1 MNQFQK
7 SYSLKN
13 FLWWQSVRS
22 NTLHLDFPGSNAV
35 TAKRKSWKIMIKKF
49 KNMKI
54 CNGKHECQ
62 FKLTLAEYGL
72 KYADITP
79 VYKKI

>member
-1 MNQFQK
+1 
-7 SYSLKN
+7 
-13 FLWWQSVRS
+13 
-22 NTLHLDFPGSNAV
+22 
-35 TAKRKSWKIMIKKF
+35 MIKKF
-49 KNMKI
+49 KNIKI

>member
-1 MNQFQK
+1 
-7 SYSLKN
+7 
-13 FLWWQSVRS
+13 
-22 NTLHLDFPGSNAV
+22 
-35 TAKRKSWKIMIKKF
+35 
-49 KNMKI
+49 MKI